1 MGKNYNT
8 PKQTDDVTIA
18 NLFRILSLASVAP
31 PQWGAVV
38 DFISIGANNDRRY
51 RIENGGGVRFA
62 PLEYSRRGATIALKR
77 RAAYYAT
84 AIRKAI
90 ASARRIH
97 PDAWTVAL
105 RVNNLRVNNDGD
117 LVDPELHRIQ
127 RIATRGRK
135 WSDIAIKPGAVVFRA
150 SASAIAST
158 IEEGENGERN

>member
-105 RVNNLRVNNDGD
+105 RVNNDGD
-117 LVDPELHRIQ
+117 LIDPELNRIQ
-127 RIATRGRK
+127 WIATRGRN
-135 WSDIAIKPGAVVFRA
+135 WAEIKPGAVVFRA

-158 IEEGENGERN
+158 LEEGDNGERN

>member
-105 RVNNLRVNNDGD
+105 RVNNDGD
-117 LVDPELHRIQ
+117 LVDPELNRIQ
-127 RIATRGRK
+127 WIATRGRN
-135 WSDIAIKPGAVVFRA
+135 WAEIEIKPGAVVFRA

>member
-1 MGKNYNT
+1 MGKIYNT
-8 PKQTDDVTIA
+8 PKQTDDATIA

-31 PQWGAVV
+31 TQWGAVV
-38 DFISIGANNDRRY
+38 DFISIGASNDRRF
-51 RIENGGGVRFA
+51 RIENGGGIRFA
-62 PLEYSRRGATIALKR
+62 PLEYSRRGSTIALKR

-105 RVNNLRVNNDGD
+105 RVNSDGD
-117 LVDPELHRIQ
+117 LIDPELNRIQ
-127 RIATRGRK
+127 WIATRGRN
-135 WSDIAIKPGAVVFRA
+135 WAEIEIKPGAVVFRA